1 MFITNENNKI
11 INTGTFKNTELKHTN
26 ITEPSKVEIE
36 SNIQSAR
43 ALTSK
48 ETFEYALDIEQ
59 IIQLSNVASHSSGDY
74 VVSDRNQYRSF
85 KAALKHNT
93 FNFAKMDINGM
104 EGSLIFDLNDNNRID
119 YGGENLNIKSLFAL
133 DDNRDGI
140 LDESDEYFDKL
151 KIVFTDN
158 NSENKMVKLSSVVNF
173 INLEDYIDKSY
184 VRSYKERGMNNS
196 VLKYIDPI
204 YTHDK
209 YNSSTVDSMID
220 KFANEDGWLE
230 FNDDTAVFMAN
241 LAYKKEDVNGGDY
254 LQKVNTQSVAY
265 KLNNIGENGGNAHN
279 GKGGFLH
286 SYYGDSYHHTDDL
299 PGFSTYMKSTEENG
313 VKFTTLDDVN
323 AENLNYVQK
332 DRFDNIYNEYH
343 KLIDTNANQREFRKY
358 EKEFERITNLDFS
371 KENLEK
377 VKLEVDSGNLTDT
390 FKDMDSLVAIKKD
403 GNGGYILKFDTDVCV
418 GNSSYD
424 AFHPSVDAFKLTPQA
439 DYYNNT
445 PVQLNS
451 FGGWIYLE
459 SQNPMIGSCQLTQR
473 YFTVSNS
480 LKVFDVSITA
490 DRKLSVAGSITQW
503 SSTSITTIDAIPQ
516 DEWIYISAYQSG
528 KSYQVG
534 WRRADLTGDT
544 QVGSIYP
551 DFALDLTPNVY
562 NFPMD
567 GDCLQKAS
575 HLFWQPGVAMF
586 DNMFQRDLSAME
598 IHGSIG
604 LELDLLNGPLVQDI
618 TDLLFGLPSPVT
630 FNDIDVCFG
639 TAEGVIV
646 DLRNRT
652 CSAFDAPPLN

>member
-1 MFITNENNKI
+1 MQITKVDSPEYLNLNRLTKVSNQVSSGKRTRALFSGMAPVI
-11 INTGTFKNTELKHTN
+11 DPNTDTEHNVTLNDGTFLYRILTNTAT
-26 ITEPSKVEIE
+26 
-36 SNIQSAR
+36 
-43 ALTSK
+43 
-48 ETFEYALDIEQ
+48 
-59 IIQLSNVASHSSGDY
+59 G
-74 VVSDRNQYRSF
+74 
-85 KAALKHNT
+85 
-93 FNFAKMDINGM
+93 
-104 EGSLIFDLNDNNRID
+104 
-119 YGGENLNIKSLFAL
+119 
-133 DDNRDGI
+133 
-140 LDESDEYFDKL
+140 
-151 KIVFTDN
+151 
-158 NSENKMVKLSSVVNF
+158 
-173 INLEDYIDKSY
+173 
-184 VRSYKERGMNNS
+184 
-196 VLKYIDPI
+196 
-204 YTHDK
+204 
-209 YNSSTVDSMID
+209 
-220 KFANEDGWLE
+220 
-230 FNDDTAVFMAN
+230 
-241 LAYKKEDVNGGDY
+241 
-254 LQKVNTQSVAY
+254 
-265 KLNNIGENGGNAHN
+265 
-279 GKGGFLH
+279 
-286 SYYGDSYHHTDDL
+286 
-299 PGFSTYMKSTEENG
+299 
-313 VKFTTLDDVN
+313 
-323 AENLNYVQK
+323 
-332 DRFDNIYNEYH
+332 
-343 KLIDTNANQREFRKY
+343 
-358 EKEFERITNLDFS
+358 
-371 KENLEK
+371 
-377 VKLEVDSGNLTDT
+377 
-390 FKDMDSLVAIKKD
+390 
-403 GNGGYILKFDTDVCV
+403 TDVCV

-618 TDLLFGLPSPVT
+618 TNLLYGLPSPIT
-630 FNDIDVCFG
+630 FNDVDVYFG